1 MKDNK
6 FLIIDSHALLHRGY
20 HALPS
25 LKTREGKLVNAVY
38 GFSSAFLKSLRDFF
52 PKYVIAAFDV
62 PGPTFRHK
70 KFKKYKAQRPIQ
82 PKEFYQQIPLA
93 KKVLKAFGVPVF
105 EKAGF
110 EADDLIGTI
119 VEKISRSQA
128 FPQPEIIILSGDLD
142 LLQLVGQKV
151 KTCIISRG
159 IKEMKLYDIEKV
171 KEKYDG
177 LKPCQLADF
186 RGLKGD
192 PSDNIPGLPGIG
204 KKKAIKLIKK
214 FGNVENLYQEIKK
227 DSPEIDSKTL
237 QQIINFEEE
246 ALFFKEITTIK
257 RNVELDFKLKEAN
270 FLSRYDK
277 EKIMAVFKDLN
288 FETLIKRLEKV
299 ERELGLGN
307 TLNL

>member
-20 HALPS
+20 HALPP
-25 LKTREGKLVNAVY
+25 LKTKEGKLVNAVY

-52 PKYVIAAFDV
+52 PKYVIATFDS

-70 KFKKYKAQRPIQ
+70 KFKKYKAQRPVQ
-82 PKEFYQQIPLA
+82 PQEFYQQIPLV
-93 KKVLKAFGVPVF
+93 KKVLKVFGVPIF

-119 VEKISRSQA
+119 VEKISRSQS

-142 LLQLVGQKV
+142 LLQLVDQKV

-214 FGNVENLYQEIKK
+214 FGSLENLYRKIKEE
-227 DSPEIDSKTL
+227 SPDKTL
-237 QQIINFEEE
+237 QQIVNFKEE

-257 RNVELDFKLKEAN
+257 RNIELDFKLKETD

-277 EKIMAVFKDLN
+277 EKIMAIFKELN